1 MAARKYKLSATTTA
15 QTFGELVTGKKRDF
29 IFQNLTSSANSVW
42 IDCNGNTAVA
52 DIGFVLELQRGL
64 QPHLYFNSS
73 SYTQIVTKLTVMDSQ
88 NILVVQDLLVNYLGM
103 SNF

>member
-52 DIGFVLELQRGL
+52 DIGFVLEPGQAVTNKDLPEFFRSGPYSIVSDGTATVYAHFANDRG
-64 QPHLYFNSS
+64 
-73 SYTQIVTKLTVMDSQ
+73 
-88 NILVVQDLLVNYLGM
+88 
-103 SNF
+103 